1 MLERLIRAL
10 IAYLAD
16 WDYKKLNLNSVP
28 FLLLLL
34 FADYLILFV
43 LVDWSY
49 GEPCTALKIIIGC
62 MLIAQNYCLI
72 KTVKE
77 E

>member
-16 WDYKKLNLNSVP
+16 WDRKKLNLNSAP
-28 FLLLLL
+28 LLLLLL
-34 FADYLILFV
+34 FADYLILFE
-43 LVDWSY
+43 LVDWAY
-49 GEPCTALKIIIGC
+49 GSHCTTLRIIIAC
-62 MLIAQNYCLI
+62 MLLAQNYCLI
-72 KTVKE
+72 KVVKE